1 MLKARLATGF
11 ILIAIFLAAV
21 FLAPEK
27 LWWALVAIV
36 MAIAAHEWARL
47 AGLTGAAALAYAAV
61 TLAFAASALWYPG
74 YSSRAVIYA
83 AAAVFWLVV
92 APLWLWRRWSPTG
105 VAIVAVAGWL
115 VLVPTA
121 LALIDLRKGGGGFML
136 ALMATVWIADSAAYF
151 AGRRF
156 GKRKLAP
163 QISPGKTWEGVAGAL
178 LAVAIYAAGL
188 FMLFHYQL
196 GFVFALLLL
205 VPLARANCHLGRGD
219 FHMSATGRLRRRRP
233 GGVAPFVYTGIQMV
247 SKRLFEGELPEGPF
261 STNILWDRAIDA
273 ARCYGTMF
281 A

>member
-92 APLWLWRRWSPTG
+92 APLWLWRCWSPTG

-205 VPLARANCHLGRGD
+205 VPLSIVGDLFESWIKRRAGAKDSGHLLPG
-219 FHMSATGRLRRRRP
+219 H
-233 GGVAPFVYTGIQMV
+233 GGVLDRIDGLTAT
-247 SKRLFEGELPEGPF
+247 LP
-261 STNILWDRAIDA
+261 LA
-273 ARCYGTMF
+273 AGALLLLHRSL